1 MDEHSVLQSLN
12 SGRKTIKVPV
22 KTHKTIRQQ
31 HPQLKRNRMLVR
43 GKVPLRVSLCGG
55 GTDVPPYC
63 DEHGGCVLS
72 STINMHAYATIEER
86 DDDRVN
92 IRSLDY
98 ESSVHY
104 DVRDELSLDG
114 KLDLIKA
121 VVNHMAHDRGFN
133 LFIHT
138 DAPPGSGL
146 GSSGCIGT
154 MMVGLISYLNGLRLD
169 RNEIAEKAI
178 HIERNILG
186 VSGGRQDQYAAVYGG
201 MNYIEFGRQQ
211 NVVYQ
216 LRLDQ
221 SIVRELEYHLLL
233 VYTEKKHYSGDL
245 IDQQIKLYE
254 DKDETHL
261 ASLAELKELTN
272 QMKEALVTGE
282 ISTVGHLLHDAWVA
296 KKRMNPLVATPQVN
310 EMYEEVRKLGA
321 LGGKILGAGGGG
333 YLLLFCPFL
342 QKHAIA
348 KRVQEMG
355 GTIANFDFVEHGL
368 QIWHIDKNKLGCS
381 TDPYILPE

>member
-1 MDEHSVLQSLN
+1 MDGRNLSQARK
-12 SGRKTIKVPV
+12 SGRRTIKVPV
-22 KTHKTIRQQ
+22 KTDRTIRRQ
-31 HPQLKRNRMLVR
+31 HSQPERNRMLVR

-104 DVRDELSLDG
+104 DIREELSLNG

-121 VVNHMAHDRGFN
+121 VVSHMAHDRGFN

-146 GSSGCIGT
+146 GSSGCICT
-154 MMVGLISYLNGLRLD
+154 MMVGLIGYLNGLRLD
-169 RNEIAEKAI
+169 RDEIAEKAI

-186 VSGGRQDQYAAVYGG
+186 VPGGRQDQYAAVYGG
-201 MNYIEFGRQQ
+201 INYIEFGREQ

-254 DKDETHL
+254 DRDEMHL
-261 ASLAELKELTN
+261 AGLAELKELTDK
-272 QMKEALVTGE
+272 MKEALVTGK
-282 ISTVGHLLHDAWVA
+282 ISTVGCLLHDAWVS
-296 KKRMNPLVATPQVN
+296 KKKMNPLVATPQVD
-310 EMYEEVRKLGA
+310 EMYEEARKLGA
-321 LGGKILGAGGGG
+321 LGGKLLGAGGGG

-342 QKHAIA
+342 RKHAIA
-348 KRVQEMG
+348 KRVREMG
-355 GTIANFDFVEHGL
+355 GTIVNFDFVEHGL
-368 QIWHIDKNKLGCS
+368 QIWHIDKNKLGCPA
-381 TDPYILPE
+381 DPYILPD